1 MKKIF
6 LAVCFGLMLFPCLAQ
21 LNPLDS
27 FNLRREKK
35 LQNGMLVLSSWAAA
49 NVAGGLVLGSTT
61 GGEAKYFH
69 KMNACFNV
77 VNLALGQ
84 LSYWGSR
91 KNGSKK
97 QTLTGSLRMQTGI
110 EKTFLFNAGF
120 DGVYILGGA
129 YLHERANR
137 HSGKKRDQFRGFGN
151 SLMLQGGFLLLF
163 DGIMYH
169 VQNKHGRWL
178 RNRLSGLELT
188 AGAGH
193 AGLTWNF

>member
-1 MKKIF
+1 MHKLLILSIF
-6 LAVCFGLMLFPCLAQ
+6 FSGACMGQ
-21 LNPLDS
+21 RTELDS
-27 FNLRREKK
+27 FNLKREKK
-35 LQNGMLVLSSWAAA
+35 LQHGMLVLSSWAAA
-49 NVAGGLVLGSTT
+49 NIAGGLALGSTT
-61 GGEAKYFH
+61 SGEAKYFH
-69 KMNACFNV
+69 KMNAYFNV

-91 KNGSKK
+91 KNEGKKMTLAGSVRT
-97 QTLTGSLRMQTGI
+97 QNGI

-120 DGVYILGGA
+120 DGVYMLGGL

-137 HSGKKRDQFRGFGN
+137 HTGKKRDQFRGYGN
-151 SLMLQGGFLLLF
+151 SLILQGGALLLF

-169 VQNKHGRWL
+169 IQSKHGRWL
-178 RNRLSGLELT
+178 NRKLSGVELT

>member
-1 MKKIF
+1 MRKLLI
-6 LAVCFGLMLFPCLAQ
+6 LSLCLLSTWAFAQ
-21 LNPLDS
+21 KNSLDS
-27 FNLRREKK
+27 FNLKREKK
-35 LQNGMLVLSSWAAA
+35 LQHGMLVLSSWAAA
-49 NVAGGLVLGSTT
+49 NIAGGLVLGSTT
-61 GGEAKYFH
+61 SGEAKYFH
-69 KMNACFNV
+69 KMNAYFNV

-91 KNGSKK
+91 KNEGEKMTFAGSVRT
-97 QTLTGSLRMQTGI
+97 QNGI

-120 DGVYILGGA
+120 DGVYMLGGL

-137 HSGKKRDQFRGFGN
+137 HTGKKRDQFRGYGN
-151 SLMLQGGFLLLF
+151 SLILQGGALLLF

-169 VQNKHGRWL
+169 IQSKHGRWL
-178 RNRLSGLELT
+178 DKKLSGVELT